1 MEQFPH
7 YSLQAPLS
15 DWINSMGMDKK
26 DLDNYRLGD
35 FITDE
40 TFVNYCLRNN
50 PDDIIFWKKWIADHP
65 EKILLVEESE
75 NTIRNFSFTLPE
87 EEYQEELSKITRALR
102 PESSAAG
109 FRSVFRI
116 FHWSKPDARRKGE
129 RKYTRR
135 WMIPAALLLIAALYF
150 YISIPSGSIPVLME
164 NINNGNIPL
173 VFTLS
178 DGSVITLAPHSGL
191 KYPRKFDPVTR
202 KVYLNGEASFHVAA
216 DSKHPFKV
224 FQDDMICTV
233 LGTIFTIRKDRKD
246 SVMMV
251 ELMKGKLKVEIMA
264 TATGPVQSIFL
275 SPNERVVYTQYNRKL
290 FKEKWQIEIGAPI
303 KIDRLLFKQDNFE
316 AIAKKIQ
323 NSFGI
328 TLINKSDKKPWR
340 FTGEFT
346 NATAG
351 EIISSICE
359 IEGLT
364 SEVEG
369 DTILIK

>member
-1 MEQFPH
+1 
-7 YSLQAPLS
+7 
-15 DWINSMGMDKK
+15 MGMDKK

-40 TFVNYCLRNN
+40 TFINYCLRNN
-50 PDDIIFWKKWIADHP
+50 PDDIIFWRKWIAAHP
-65 EKILLVEESE
+65 EKNLLVKESE
-75 NTIRNFSFTLPE
+75 NTVRSYSFTLPE
-87 EEYQEELSKITRALR
+87 EEYQQELSKITHALY
-102 PESSAAG
+102 PESGTSG

-116 FHWSKPDARRKGE
+116 FHWNKPYSIRKKK
-129 RKYTRR
+129 RKNARR
-135 WMIPAALLLIAALYF
+135 WMIPLAIILIAALYF
-150 YISIPSGSIPVLME
+150 YISVPSGPMPDLVE

-173 VFTLS
+173 VLTLN
-178 DGSVITLAPHSGL
+178 DGSVVTLAPHSGL
-191 KYPRKFDPVTR
+191 RYPRKFDPAIR
-202 KVYLNGEASFHVAA
+202 KVYMNGEASFHVTA

-224 FQDDMICTV
+224 FQDDLICTV

-246 SVMMV
+246 SVMMI

-264 TATGPVQSIFL
+264 TVSDSLQSIFL
-275 SPNERVVYTQYNRKL
+275 NPNERVVYTQYNRRL
-290 FKEKWQIEIGAPI
+290 FKEKWQIESSSPI
-303 KIDRLLFKQDNFE
+303 KVDRLLFRKDNFE
-316 AIAKKIQ
+316 AVAKKIQ
-323 NSFGI
+323 ISFGI
-328 TLINKSDKKPWR
+328 TLINRSDKKPWR

-346 NATAG
+346 NATAS

>member
-1 MEQFPH
+1 
-7 YSLQAPLS
+7 
-15 DWINSMGMDKK
+15 MDKK

-40 TFVNYCLRNN
+40 SFINYCLRNN
-50 PDDIIFWKKWIADHP
+50 PDDIIFWQKWIAGHP
-65 EKILLVEESE
+65 EKNLLVKESE
-75 NTIRNFSFTLPE
+75 NTVRSFSFTLPE
-87 EEYQEELSKITRALR
+87 KEYQEELSKITHALY
-102 PESSAAG
+102 PESGASG
-109 FRSVFRI
+109 YRSVFKI
-116 FHWSKPDARRKGE
+116 FHWKKSHADRKGK
-129 RKYTRR
+129 RKYARF
-135 WMIPAALLLIAALYF
+135 WIIPVALILTAALYF
-150 YISIPSGSIPVLME
+150 YISVPSGPIPDLME

-202 KVYLNGEASFHVAA
+202 KVYLNGEASFHVSA

-233 LGTIFTIRKDRKD
+233 LGTIFTIRKDKKD
-246 SVMMV
+246 SVMMI

-264 TATGPVQSIFL
+264 TATEPVQSIFL
-275 SPNERVVYTQYNRKL
+275 SPNERVVYTLYNRRL
-290 FKEKWQIEIGAPI
+290 LKEKWQVENGAPI
-303 KIDRLLFKQDNFE
+303 KVDRLLFKQDNFE
-316 AIAKKIQ
+316 SIAKKIQ
-323 NSFGI
+323 ISFGI

-346 NATAG
+346 NATAS

-364 SEVEG
+364 SKVEG